1 MLHSSVSKSS
11 LQEVLD
17 LHMENWNRL
26 QKLPQ
31 SSGIT
36 DDCISA
42 DVSPDYSL
50 SPQKKLCCYLW
61 IYIPFMLN
69 MAKSDGK
76 KIYFTNLPTPVQTS
90 CSYKPV
96 LWREG
101 YKYLEVKEK
110 QTSPKCL
117 CPKCTH
123 YTHLWLEN
131 EICAVRQI
139 LLPSA
144 HLHPIVSV
152 KCSWLWI
159 SSGSRW
165 EWFINSLKDCN
176 VVPFAFLWTSFLC

>member
-1 MLHSSVSKSS
+1 MTPEQLSADQSQDSAFKAVRKKAKSIMLHSSVSKSS

-36 DDCISA
+36 DGCISA
-42 DVSPDYSL
+42 GVSPDYSL

-96 LWREG
+96 L
-101 YKYLEVKEK
+101 
-110 QTSPKCL
+110 
-117 CPKCTH
+117 
-123 YTHLWLEN
+123 
-131 EICAVRQI
+131 
-139 LLPSA
+139 
-144 HLHPIVSV
+144 
-152 KCSWLWI
+152 
-159 SSGSRW
+159 
-165 EWFINSLKDCN
+165 
-176 VVPFAFLWTSFLC
+176 